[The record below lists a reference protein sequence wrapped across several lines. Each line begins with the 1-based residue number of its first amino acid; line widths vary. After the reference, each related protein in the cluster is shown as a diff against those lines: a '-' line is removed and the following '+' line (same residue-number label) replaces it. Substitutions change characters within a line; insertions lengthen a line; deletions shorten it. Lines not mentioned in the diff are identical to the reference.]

1 MENTWQ
7 SAGLSNSKMHTHLPA
22 GSLAPH
28 RSPCQPAPCACVPVR
43 NCRCQRFSSAT
54 LELRSLTAHS
64 LTGHRM
70 HGAAVN
76 TEQDALLDEYDDE
89 KPSPKRLV
97 VCLDVATLFTTAR
110 QHSDRFMYIL
120 TVFAALGGFLFGY
133 DTGVV
138 SGAMLLIS
146 DEFTLSDVQQVSIVT
161 RTTTNI
167 DIIPHRS

>member
-1 MENTWQ
+1 MAVSRSIEQQDTYTPSSRESSSSSKSL
-7 SAGLSNSKMHTHLPA
+7 SACAMRLCAGEKLSMSA
-22 GSLAPH
+22 
-28 RSPCQPAPCACVPVR
+28 
-43 NCRCQRFSSAT
+43 FSSAT
-54 LELRSLTAHS
+54 LEIRSLTAHS

-146 DEFTLSDVQQVSIVT
+146 DEFTLSDVQQVSFVT